1 MKINITETSKRK
13 YIAVGN
19 ECNQIF
25 EIEFNLYDLLKVD
38 EYSSEVFYSMQEKTD
53 EILDLKNGESLYF
66 QANRDNEN
74 DKGIIL
80 RIN

>member
-13 YIAVGN
+13 YIVVGN
-19 ECNQIF
+19 EGNQIF

>member
-1 MKINITETSKRK
+1 MKINITETSQRK

-19 ECNQIF
+19 EGNQIF

-38 EYSSEVFYSMQEKTD
+38 EYSSEVFYSIQEKTD

>member
-1 MKINITETSKRK
+1 MKINISEISKRK
-13 YIAVGN
+13 YVAIGN
-19 ECNQIF
+19 EGAQIF
-25 EIEFNLYDLLKVD
+25 EIEFNFYELLKED
-38 EYSSEVFYSMQEKTD
+38 ENATEVFYAMQGKTD

>member
-1 MKINITETSKRK
+1 MKINITEISMRK
-13 YIAVGN
+13 YVAIGN
-19 ECNQIF
+19 EGAQIF
-25 EIEFNLYDLLKVD
+25 EIEFNFYELLKED
-38 EYSSEVFYSMQEKTD
+38 ENATEVFYAMQGKTD

-80 RIN
+80 RIQ

>member
-1 MKINITETSKRK
+1 MKINITEISKRK
-13 YIAVGN
+13 FIAVGN
-19 ECNQIF
+19 EGNQIF
-25 EIEFNLYDLLKVD
+25 EIEFNLYDLLKVN
-38 EYSSEVFYSMQEKTD
+38 EYSSEVFYSVQDKTD

-80 RIN
+80 RIK